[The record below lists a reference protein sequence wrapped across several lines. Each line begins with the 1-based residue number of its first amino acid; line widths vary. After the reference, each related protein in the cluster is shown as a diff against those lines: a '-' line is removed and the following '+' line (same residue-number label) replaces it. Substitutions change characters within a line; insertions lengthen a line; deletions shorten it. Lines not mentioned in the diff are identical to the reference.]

1 MIVLNLM
8 ELVKMAEKKEE
19 RKADRVVV
27 ESEERAF
34 EEGRLERGGFGPEP
48 NMVSEMDR
56 ERQRESG
63 PIGESAKKSARRQ
76 GT

>member
-1 MIVLNLM
+1 
-8 ELVKMAEKKEE
+8 MAEKKEE

-34 EEGRLERGGFGPEP
+34 EAGQQIRAGTSRES
-48 NMVSEMDR
+48 NVISEKDT
-56 ERQRESG
+56 EQESESG
-63 PIGESAKKSARRQ
+63 PAGESAKKSARWQ

>member
-1 MIVLNLM
+1 
-8 ELVKMAEKKEE
+8 MAEKKEE

-34 EEGRLERGGFGPEP
+34 EAGQQIRSGTSEESNVISERDTE
-48 NMVSEMDR
+48 R
-56 ERQRESG
+56 ERESG
-63 PIGESAKKSARRQ
+63 PAGESAKKSARRQ